1 MKIPLSTRL
10 SCCCDF
16 INKGDRVADIGCDH
30 GYLGI
35 YLLSKG
41 IASHVIAADIN
52 EGPLQSAKRNAD
64 KFGVANKIE
73 FYLSDGV
80 QSIPR
85 DFDAMV
91 CAGMGGDTMVS
102 ILSAASWLRDPR
114 YRLILQCQSKTHIL
128 RPYLMDMGWKIEK
141 EVVVRD
147 GRFLYTV
154 IYAIWQGSLSGGT
167 VRDFYYSPCMLE
179 SPTPESIRYYH
190 QVVKRLRISGEGQG
204 ENADIEEEIALSQL
218 EALQKT
224 YPFLKEDTQ

>member
-35 YLLSKG
+35 CLLSKG

-64 KFGVANKIE
+64 KFGVVNKIE

-85 DFDAMV
+85 EFDTMV

-102 ILSAASWLRDPR
+102 ILSAASWLRDRR
-114 YRLILQCQSKTHIL
+114 YRLILQCQSKTHL
-128 RPYLMDMGWKIEK
+128 VRQYLLDMGWVIEN

-154 IYAIWQGSLSGGT
+154 ISASWQDVFSNGP
-167 VRDFYYSPCMLE
+167 VRDYYYSPCLLE
-179 SPTPESIRYYH
+179 SPTPESIEYYH
-190 QVVKRLRISGEGQG
+190 RLVKKLRISVNGQG
-204 ENADIEEEIALSQL
+204 EEADIEELTVLSQL
-218 EALQKT
+218 EQLAAR
-224 YPFLKEDTQ
+224 YPFLQEETK

>member
-1 MKIPLSTRL
+1 MKIPLSSRL

-114 YRLILQCQSKTHIL
+114 YRLILQCQSKTHL
-128 RPYLMDMGWKIEK
+128 VRQYLLDMGWVIEN

-154 IYAIWQGSLSGGT
+154 ISASWQDVYSNGP
-167 VRDFYYSPCMLE
+167 VRDYYYSPCLLE
-179 SPTPESIRYYH
+179 SPTPESIEYYH
-190 QVVKRLRISGEGQG
+190 RLVKKLRISVGSQG
-204 ENADIEEEIALSQL
+204 ENADVEEETVLSQL
-218 EALQKT
+218 EQLAER
-224 YPFLKEDTQ
+224 YPFLQEEKQ